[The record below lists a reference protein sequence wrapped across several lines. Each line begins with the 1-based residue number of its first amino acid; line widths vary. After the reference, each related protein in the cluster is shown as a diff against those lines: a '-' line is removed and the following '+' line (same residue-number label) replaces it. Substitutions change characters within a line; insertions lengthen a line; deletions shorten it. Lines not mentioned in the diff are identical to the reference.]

1 MVANYI
7 LQEMKLTKT
16 GDHMVL
22 LYDDEDV
29 ESNANVIASYITS
42 RIIKNEKCFYI
53 SGDINEEII
62 LNKLKLTI
70 NLEEVIR
77 SGQLSILKKEDAYSK
92 EGYFNPKKMIELLK
106 KLAKE
111 SIEAGYKGFAIT
123 GEISWVLEY
132 EDGFER
138 IMDYEYMLNDEIF
151 DDYPVSAI
159 CRYNTNKFSS
169 KMIKNIIEV
178 HPLIIY
184 KGRIHENPFYTELIN
199 TEKVDIEKY
208 QVESMLKNINDFT
221 HSKSRFHYEIQKK
234 EKQYKELQ
242 LNLLENMIV
251 SLTGLLEIHDQYTK
265 NHSQNVAH
273 LSKKI
278 AEAMKLS
285 KEKVNQIYYA
295 GLVHDIGK
303 TLIGNEIINKNGK
316 LNQNEYEV
324 IKKHPTYA
332 YKALLKSKELNHIA
346 NIVLQ
351 HHERID
357 GKGYPLGLEGEDI
370 LVESRIISIADAY
383 DAMRSDRPYRKA
395 LKDVEI
401 FDELRKNSGKQFDKE
416 IVDMAIGKVL

>member
-1 MVANYI
+1 MVDNYI
-7 LQEMKLTKT
+7 LKEMKLTEP

-22 LYDDEDV
+22 LYDDENV
-29 ESNANVIASYITS
+29 ESNADVIASYIIS

-62 LNKLKLTI
+62 LNKLRSSI
-70 NLEEVIR
+70 ELEEVITK
-77 SGQLSILKKEDAYSK
+77 GQLSILKKEDAYSK
-92 EGYFNPKKMIELLK
+92 EGKFNPKKMIELLK
-106 KLAKE
+106 NLSKE
-111 SIEAGYKGFAIT
+111 AIEAGYKGFAIT

-132 EDGFER
+132 DDGFER

-151 DDYPVSAI
+151 NDYPVSAI

-169 KMIKNIIEV
+169 KMIKNVIEV

-184 KGRIHENPFYTELIN
+184 KGRIHENPFYTEIIN
-199 TEKVDIEKY
+199 TEKVDVEKY
-208 QVESMLKNINDFT
+208 QVESMLKNINEFT
-221 HSKSRFHYEIQKK
+221 HTKSRFYYELEKK
-234 EKQYKELQ
+234 EEKYKELQ

-265 NHSQNVAH
+265 NHSQNVANI
-273 LSKKI
+273 SREI
-278 AEAMKLS
+278 AEEMNLS
-285 KEKVNQIYYA
+285 KEKINQTYYA

-303 TLIGNEIINKNGK
+303 TLIPNEIINKNGK
-316 LNQNEYEV
+316 LNQDEFEI
-324 IKKHPTYA
+324 IKKHSTYA

-370 LVESRIISIADAY
+370 LIESRIISIADAY
-383 DAMRSDRPYRKA
+383 DAMSSDRPYRKA
-395 LKDVEI
+395 LKNVEI
-401 FDELRKNSGKQFDKE
+401 LNELIKNSEKQFDKE
-416 IVDMAIGKVL
+416 IVDIAIGKVL